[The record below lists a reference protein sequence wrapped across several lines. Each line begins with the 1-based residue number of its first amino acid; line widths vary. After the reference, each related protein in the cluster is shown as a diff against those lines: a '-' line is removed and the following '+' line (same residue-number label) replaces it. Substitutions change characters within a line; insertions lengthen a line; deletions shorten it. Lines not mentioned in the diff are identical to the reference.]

1 MKSYRTPLDQYLHL
15 RPNVAI
21 DLGTATTRVFTHSGL
36 LMEKPSSVP
45 ITVRSKFN
53 GNESILLYP
62 LQDGVIRNLPAAVSL
77 LQPMLRKS
85 RRFGI
90 KPIALACVPTTAT
103 LWDRQRL
110 HEVLLQAGCSSVEI
124 IQEPIA
130 AAIGAELNLSSEYA
144 QMLIDI
150 GEGVTDLAIIQNGQ
164 LVHKLGLQI
173 ACAATHSSIQRKI
186 YERHRV
192 WLSVSEARRIALL
205 HSSADSGQTI
215 LATGNNRRG
224 EQIEIEIQ
232 IEDVVDA
239 MQAPIDVL
247 IDATVQFLRE
257 LSNDV
262 ACQVIETGI
271 TVTGGG
277 ALLPG
282 LIEKLKIETSLE
294 VYVAADPLHSVIHGA
309 ARAFLT

>member
-1 MKSYRTPLDQYLHL
+1 MKSYTTPLDRYLHL

-21 DLGTATTRVFTHSGL
+21 DLGTATTRVFTHTGL
-36 LMEKPSSVP
+36 LMERPSSVP
-45 ITVRSKFN
+45 IRVRSNFN

-77 LQPMLRKS
+77 LQPLLRKS

-90 KPIALACVPTTAT
+90 KPIAVACVPTTAS

-130 AAIGAELNLSSEYA
+130 AAIGAKLDLSSEYA

-150 GEGVTDLAIIQNGQ
+150 GEGITDLVIIRNGQ
-164 LVHKLGLQI
+164 LIRTLGLQI
-173 ACAATHSSIQRKI
+173 ACAATHASIQRKI

-192 WLSVSEARRIALL
+192 WLTISEARRIAQM
-205 HSSADSGQTI
+205 HSSPDPGTTI
-215 LATGNNRRG
+215 PARGTDRSG
-224 EQIEIEIQ
+224 EQIEIEIEIQ
-232 IEDVVDA
+232 DVVNA
-239 MQAPIDVL
+239 MQAPIARL
-247 IDATVQFLRE
+247 AETAGQFLRE
-257 LSNDV
+257 LSDDV
-262 ACQVIETGI
+262 VCQVIETGI

-294 VYVAADPLHSVIHGA
+294 VSVAVDPLHSVIHGA
-309 ARAFLT
+309 ARGFLT

>member
-1 MKSYRTPLDQYLHL
+1 MKSYTTPLDPYLHL

-21 DLGTATTRVFTHSGL
+21 DLGTATTRVFTHRGL

-45 ITVRSKFN
+45 IRVNSKFN
-53 GNESILLYP
+53 EKESIMLHP
-62 LQDGVIRNLPAAVSL
+62 MQDGVIRNLPAAVSL
-77 LQPMLRKS
+77 LKPMLRKS

-90 KPIALACVPTTAT
+90 KPIAVACVPTSAS

-110 HEVLLQAGCSSVEI
+110 HGVLLQAGCSSVEI

-130 AAIGAELNLSSEYA
+130 AAIGAEMDLSSEYA
-144 QMLIDI
+144 QMVIDI

-164 LVHKLGLQI
+164 LIQTRGLQI

-186 YERHRV
+186 YEQHSV
-192 WLSVSEARRIALL
+192 WLSISEARRIALR
-205 HSSADSGQTI
+205 HSSPDSGPKI
-215 LATGNNRRG
+215 LATGSNRHG
-224 EQIEIEIQ
+224 EQTKIEIET
-232 IEDVVDA
+232 EDVVAA
-239 MQAPIDVL
+239 MQAPINVL
-247 IDATVQFLRE
+247 INATVEFLRE
-257 LSNDV
+257 LSDDV

-282 LIEKLKIETSLE
+282 LIEKLKSETSLD
-294 VYVAADPLHSVIHGA
+294 VRVAADPLHSVIRGA
-309 ARAFLT
+309 AKAFLV